1 MLSKGVK
8 IYNSDS
14 TCIIGISAIFSQL
27 IFKVCFHFY
36 EILFLYRPFYHSC
49 CTICLQSFEA
59 HFTIFCLVFF
69 TKQLFCPRLVD
80 RDSYGH
86 LQHLP
91 SHIQRA
97 RMELII
103 YLTSLAFKIT
113 QWGIPRK
120 WWSNG
125 AISVFHTKPRSHKL
139 TRKNNSIKNI
149 DTQRNRIQSACILL
163 VMATRCFDK
172 LSNYTRLRQK

>member
-1 MLSKGVK
+1 MYTIHILLRNILHRDIQFLPCKFRMHSLIPIRELFNRDCCQKEWKHTTVTALV
-8 IYNSDS
+8 S
-14 TCIIGISAIFSQL
+14 GISAIFSQL
-27 IFKVCFHFY
+27 IFKVCFHFS

-120 WWSNG
+120 
-125 AISVFHTKPRSHKL
+125 
-139 TRKNNSIKNI
+139 
-149 DTQRNRIQSACILL
+149 
-163 VMATRCFDK
+163 
-172 LSNYTRLRQK
+172 